1 MKIDWAYMRKGW
13 TSCKKAWEAFTDAK
27 IDIAEEIDA
36 KKNIIGKNDVWAVLR
51 KAENVYVASGQKTI
65 RYKPDSTNKEELI
78 NKATGRTGNLR
89 APTLCRG
96 ENLYVGFNVS
106 MYEGLMSS

>member
-1 MKIDWAYMRKGW
+1 MLKLISQKRLMPRKMLLEKMMSGP
-13 TSCKKAWEAFTDAK
+13 
-27 IDIAEEIDA
+27 
-36 KKNIIGKNDVWAVLR
+36 VLR

-106 MYEGLMSS
+106 MYEGLMSR